1 MWTDETKSSESI
13 VNRLISKFCLLGPLI
28 EKIKFTANAKISM
41 QVTPCTAA
49 MQKLYTSYMHGS
61 FFCHL
66 LICHHSI
73 NTSKCSKY
81 CN

>member
-1 MWTDETKSSESI
+1 MRPSESI
-13 VNRLISKFCLLGPLI
+13 VNRLISKFCLFGPLI
-28 EKIKFTANAKISM
+28 EEIKFTANAKISM
-41 QVTPCTAA
+41 QVSPCTTA
-49 MQKLYTSYMHGS
+49 MQKLNTSYMHGR
-61 FFCHL
+61 FFRHL